1 MGLKRRLKRST
12 EFSMASMSDIV
23 FLLLI
28 FFMLT
33 STLVSPNAIKLL
45 LPASTSDRT
54 FDPNIK
60 RLQVYIDQNIRFYV
74 GVRAVEP
81 QMLRD
86 VIAAELHGA
95 TESTVE
101 LRADASVPVQEIVYV
116 IDQVNMIN
124 KQLNTRHRVILATK
138 PK

>member
-1 MGLKRRLKRST
+1 MALKRRHKRST

-28 FFMLT
+28 FFVLT

-45 LPASTSDRT
+45 LPTSKSDRT
-54 FDPNIK
+54 FDLNVK
-60 RLQVYIDQNIRFYV
+60 RLQVYIDKNVRFYV
-74 GVRAVEP
+74 GTRLVEP
-81 QMLRD
+81 NMLQD

-101 LRADASVPVQEIVYV
+101 LRADASVPVQEIVFV

-124 KQLNTRHRVILATK
+124 KKLNTRHRVILATK